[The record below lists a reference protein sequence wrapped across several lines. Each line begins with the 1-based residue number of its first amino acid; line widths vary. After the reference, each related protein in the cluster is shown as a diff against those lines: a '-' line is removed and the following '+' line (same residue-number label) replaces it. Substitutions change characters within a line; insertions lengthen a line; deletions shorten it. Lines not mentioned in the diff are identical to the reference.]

1 MYHFNVHV
9 KITKIVQCVRMCH
22 HFLTGGKCE
31 VECTD
36 RTSCRE
42 WGQFLCLCD
51 KGKKGPNCEQT
62 GIYVYIPLVY

>member
-1 MYHFNVHV
+1 
-9 KITKIVQCVRMCH
+9 MCH

-36 RTSCRE
+36 GTSCRE
-42 WGQFLCLCD
+42 WGQFLCLCN